1 MAIDAAADLGRA
13 RAALPP
19 PTHTDLDEVEPVRP
33 LTAAVAERS
42 QPQLD
47 AIAALPDPAEQDNP
61 GLSRA
66 ELRLLPLLMTHLSL
80 REIGD
85 YLLVSQNT
93 VKTQVMSIHR
103 KLGTTSRRGTV
114 ARAIQLGLIDGEAL
128 PYR

>member
-19 PTHTDLDEVEPVRP
+19 PTHTDLDEVDEPVRP

-80 REIGD
+80 REI
-85 YLLVSQNT
+85 V
-93 VKTQVMSIHR
+93 
-103 KLGTTSRRGTV
+103 TTSSSRKT
-114 ARAIQLGLIDGEAL
+114 
-128 PYR
+128 P